1 MAKTGM
7 QMITNTLA
15 RLYKLP
21 AADAMAFVDTFFAII
36 SSELKN
42 GRQVKVKGLGTFKV
56 QSVKP
61 RESVNVNTGERVLIE
76 GHDKVTFTPDT
87 AMKELVNKPF
97 SQFETVVI
105 NDGVPTED
113 LERIPSDEEMDSS
126 ADESSTGNIGIET
139 EKTDEKD
146 SPHDIRPAETTPEQ
160 PEEIIE
166 TSMERTIHITGMK
179 PAEKTGG
186 LSDEEKK
193 QSSAVDEGRKTL
205 ADNAPASTDM
215 DANEVD
221 DKNTEEERT
230 PAAPQSPKAEKPQSL
245 PDHTAMDN
253 ADDSDVE
260 ESENGMLKT
269 VALAAAVV
277 IIILGGFLWIR
288 FGKKNLYRKPAVAV
302 QKKNT
307 SDNGTVPATKAV
319 SADTVAMSWRKSHV
333 QANIGKEKADSFAAM
348 SHDARIRYGAY
359 NIVGIDRVVVLKK
372 GQTMKSYSRST
383 LGADMIGYF
392 QVLNG
397 RNTMQAGDT
406 MKVPKVELRPE
417 YRR

>member
-1 MAKTGM
+1 M
-7 QMITNTLA
+7 
-15 RLYKLP
+15 
-21 AADAMAFVDTFFAII
+21 
-36 SSELKN
+36 
-42 GRQVKVKGLGTFKV
+42 
-56 QSVKP
+56 KP

-87 AMKELVNKPF
+87 VMKELVNKPF

-126 ADESSTGNIGIET
+126 ADESSTGKIGIET

-146 SPHDIRPAETTPEQ
+146 SPHDIRPAETTLEQ

-166 TSMERTIHITGMK
+166 TSMERIIHITGMK
-179 PAEKTGG
+179 PTEKTGG

-193 QSSAVDEGRKTL
+193 QSSAVDEGRRTL

-221 DKNTEEERT
+221 DKNTEEERM
-230 PAAPQSPKAEKPQSL
+230 PAEPQSPKAEKPQSL
-245 PDHTAMDN
+245 PEHTAMDN

-288 FGKKNLYRKPAVAV
+288 FGKKNLYRNPAVAV

-307 SDNGTVPATKAV
+307 SDNGTVPVTKAV
-319 SADTVAMSWRKSHV
+319 SADTVAMSRKKSHV

-372 GQTMKSYSRST
+372 GQTMKSYCRST